1 MESSLASA
9 SPALGSAEALG
20 RAGVAFVSHL
30 SPVSQLPVLW
40 LGKQGG
46 RTFGGGHIK
55 APVNVLAGGAQSVL
69 ASSSMSTA
77 KDTRS
82 SSGVSTASLEGT
94 GQIWRLL
101 TLLGVNSGVDIH
113 ESRWVYRTEVQ
124 HPAADTGN

>member
-1 MESSLASA
+1 M
-9 SPALGSAEALG
+9 
-20 RAGVAFVSHL
+20 
-30 SPVSQLPVLW
+30 
-40 LGKQGG
+40 
-46 RTFGGGHIK
+46 
-55 APVNVLAGGAQSVL
+55 L

-113 ESRWVYRTEVQ
+113 VSRSDGR
-124 HPAADTGN
+124 

>member
-1 MESSLASA
+1 M
-9 SPALGSAEALG
+9 
-20 RAGVAFVSHL
+20 
-30 SPVSQLPVLW
+30 
-40 LGKQGG
+40 
-46 RTFGGGHIK
+46 
-55 APVNVLAGGAQSVL
+55 L

-113 ESRWVYRTEVQ
+113 VSRWVYRTEVQ
-124 HPAADTGN
+124 HPAAGTGN